1 MKKALD
7 TLQRIQIGVGAVML
21 TIFLLAVVIQ
31 MGSRYLG
38 LVATWTEDVSM
49 YSFIWAAFMGAGAM
63 VQILSNTFQHIFN
76 IVNTI
81 FSVIHE
87 KKHFAFTSISDSIKN
102 PKAKAALEI
111 VIALVMLTFSVL
123 MLVYGIQ
130 ITKQFWNYK
139 WTSIPSFNRGPVWM
153 CVPICGGTS
162 AIYLLG
168 QLADSIKIIAKGEK

>member
-63 VQILSNTFQHIFN
+63 V
-76 IVNTI
+76 
-81 FSVIHE
+81 HE
-87 KKHFAFTSISDSIKN
+87 KKHFAFTSISDSIKK

-130 ITKQFWNYK
+130 ITKRFWNYK

>member
-7 TLQRIQIGVGAVML
+7 TLQRIQIGIGAIML
-21 TIFLLAVVIQ
+21 AIFLFAVVIQ
-31 MGSRYLG
+31 MASRYLG

-63 VQILSNTFQHIFN
+63 V
-76 IVNTI
+76 
-81 FSVIHE
+81 HE

-102 PKAKAALEI
+102 PRAKAALEI
-111 VIALVMLTFSVL
+111 VIATVMLTFSVL

-168 QLADSIKIIAKGEK
+168 QLADSIKIIGKGEK

>member
-7 TLQRIQIGVGAVML
+7 TLQRIQIGIGAIML
-21 TIFLLAVVIQ
+21 AIFLFAVVIQ
-31 MGSRYLG
+31 MASRYLG

-63 VQILSNTFQHIFN
+63 V
-76 IVNTI
+76 
-81 FSVIHE
+81 HE

-102 PKAKAALEI
+102 PRAKAALEI
-111 VIALVMLTFSVL
+111 VIAIVMLTFSVL

-153 CVPICGGTS
+153 CVPLCGGTS

-168 QLADSIKIIAKGEK
+168 QLADSIHTIRKGEK